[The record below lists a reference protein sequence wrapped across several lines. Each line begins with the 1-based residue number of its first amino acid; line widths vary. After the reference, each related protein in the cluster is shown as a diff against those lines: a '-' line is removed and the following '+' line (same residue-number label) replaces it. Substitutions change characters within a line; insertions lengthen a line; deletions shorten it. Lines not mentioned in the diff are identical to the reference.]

1 MTAFYITH
9 RTSEGDPEVMKIYSS
24 KVNETIEKYGGT
36 KIVRSSDIKIVEGDW
51 DPDRITIIA
60 FPDMASLDRWY
71 DSPEYSELKV
81 MRHSVMT
88 SNAIAVPGI

>member
-1 MTAFYITH
+1 MTAYCITP

-24 KVNETIEKYGGT
+24 LVDETIEEYGRT
-36 KIVRSSDIKIVEGDW
+36 KIVRSSEIKIVEGVG

-60 FPDMASLDRWY
+60 FPDMASLDSWY